1 MKSFLLFSLIGVYS
15 ILAEHPEERRCGSKM
30 ENLWLDVVLVV
41 DNSKGM
47 TKDGLTAISANLASI
62 FSDAQIGINPSNPK
76 TTRIGMVT
84 YNSNATVDAHLN
96 YDWPKNND
104 IQHHMSTFKGTGKD
118 DPIPV
123 ANRLKGRGVK
133 ILTIAYDQ
141 GDEKVVEEL
150 AKISSPGLSFKQDAN
165 MTLIENTLLEVNCF
179 CPSSNWY
186 QYRTPGQSYGTCIQ
200 PVGMSAVWFAALA
213 SCQLRWNTSY
223 LASEFTL
230 DKHQFVFEIVKRTP
244 QIREPYA
251 YHIGLRRIDGEWY
264 WDQPTG
270 LLPVRDYKNWGYDY
284 PKFSK
289 TDFPY
294 VDRECGQDLTNLW
307 LDVVAVVDNSIGM
320 TDEGLDSVAANLASV
335 FSAGTRIGTSP
346 SEPRTTRLGLVTYNS
361 RAQQNADLN
370 KFQSL
375 DDLYEGVFGDL
386 ARVSTSYGSLLSFGL
401 QAAENLFNA
410 ENLYTS
416 RSHFQKVVVIYAS
429 SYRGTGE
436 QDPLP
441 VANRL
446 KTSGVRIITV
456 AYDQGGDGTL
466 LRQLSQVA
474 SPGFNFSSAENEG
487 NIIGQVQGALL
498 ESNCFCPNDWIQY
511 RQFYSDTNS
520 YRYGVCFQPVT
531 LTAVW

>member
-1 MKSFLLFSLIGVYS
+1 MKFQIFLLSL
-15 ILAEHPEERRCGSKM
+15 AC
-30 ENLWLDVVLVV
+30 
-41 DNSKGM
+41 
-47 TKDGLTAISANLASI
+47 
-62 FSDAQIGINPSNPK
+62 
-76 TTRIGMVT
+76 
-84 YNSNATVDAHLN
+84 
-96 YDWPKNND
+96 
-104 IQHHMSTFKGTGKD
+104 
-118 DPIPV
+118 
-123 ANRLKGRGVK
+123 
-133 ILTIAYDQ
+133 
-141 GDEKVVEEL
+141 
-150 AKISSPGLSFKQDAN
+150 
-165 MTLIENTLLEVNCF
+165 IE
-179 CPSSNWY
+179 
-186 QYRTPGQSYGTCIQ
+186 
-200 PVGMSAVWFAALA
+200 
-213 SCQLRWNTSY
+213 
-223 LASEFTL
+223 
-230 DKHQFVFEIVKRTP
+230 
-244 QIREPYA
+244 
-251 YHIGLRRIDGEWY
+251 
-264 WDQPTG
+264 
-270 LLPVRDYKNWGYDY
+270 
-284 PKFSK
+284 FSK

-320 TDEGLDSVAANLASV
+320 TNEGLDSVAANLASV

-346 SEPRTTRLGLVTYNS
+346 TEPRTTRLGLVTYNS

-375 DDLYEGVFGDL
+375 DDLYDGVFGDL
-386 ARVSTSYGSLLSFGL
+386 ARVSTSYDSLLSFGL

-511 RQFYSDTNS
+511 RQFYSDTTS

-531 LTAVW
+531 LTAVWKAAKMSCANRWNNSYLVNEFNLSKHNFILDIVNATVGFHQPFSYHIGGNKVGGVWKWDRPTGWDQPELKKWYNWEDGYPIASSTLNAILNQQTGEGLEAKWENIDMLKTAANYVCETASCDTDNYCSSDGRLDE

>member
-1 MKSFLLFSLIGVYS
+1 
-15 ILAEHPEERRCGSKM
+15 
-30 ENLWLDVVLVV
+30 
-41 DNSKGM
+41 
-47 TKDGLTAISANLASI
+47 
-62 FSDAQIGINPSNPK
+62 
-76 TTRIGMVT
+76 
-84 YNSNATVDAHLN
+84 
-96 YDWPKNND
+96 
-104 IQHHMSTFKGTGKD
+104 
-118 DPIPV
+118 
-123 ANRLKGRGVK
+123 
-133 ILTIAYDQ
+133 
-141 GDEKVVEEL
+141 
-150 AKISSPGLSFKQDAN
+150 
-165 MTLIENTLLEVNCF
+165 
-179 CPSSNWY
+179 
-186 QYRTPGQSYGTCIQ
+186 
-200 PVGMSAVWFAALA
+200 
-213 SCQLRWNTSY
+213 
-223 LASEFTL
+223 
-230 DKHQFVFEIVKRTP
+230 
-244 QIREPYA
+244 
-251 YHIGLRRIDGEWY
+251 
-264 WDQPTG
+264 
-270 LLPVRDYKNWGYDY
+270 
-284 PKFSK
+284 
-289 TDFPY
+289 
-294 VDRECGQDLTNLW
+294 
-307 LDVVAVVDNSIGM
+307 M

-375 DDLYEGVFGDL
+375 DDLYEGVFG
-386 ARVSTSYGSLLSFGL
+386 
-401 QAAENLFNA
+401 
-410 ENLYTS
+410 
-416 RSHFQKVVVIYAS
+416 SHFQKVVVIYAS

-531 LTAVW
+531 LTAVWKAAKKSCANRWNNSYLVNEFNLSKHNFILDIVNSTVGFHQPFSYHIGGNKVGGVWKWDRPTGWEQPELKKWYNWEDGYPIASSTLNAILNQQTGQAKWENIDMLKTAANYVCETASCDTDNYCSSDGRLDE